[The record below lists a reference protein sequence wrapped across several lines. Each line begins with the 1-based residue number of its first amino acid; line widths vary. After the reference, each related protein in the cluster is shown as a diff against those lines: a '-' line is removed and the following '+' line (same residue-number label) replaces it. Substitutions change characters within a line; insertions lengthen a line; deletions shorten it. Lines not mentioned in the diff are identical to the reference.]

1 MGLRWKKERDTK
13 MTIRQ
18 MLFEVMDNLE
28 IFPKAWGTEAS
39 DYFKAVHDGKIRV
52 EEHWLYE
59 LMIRKDYESPTP
71 DTIICRSLEGAQAMM
86 EEDIRTTLVKNEGE
100 FDEKQMRRINPTHVI
115 IGNDVEWIIT
125 TKQLFD

>member
-1 MGLRWKKERDTK
+1 

-18 MLFEVMDNLE
+18 MLCEVMDNLE
-28 IFPKAWGTEAS
+28 IFPKAWGPEAS
-39 DYFKAVHDGKIRV
+39 DYFKAVGDGKVRV

-71 DTIICRSLEGAQAMM
+71 DTIICRSLEGAKAMM
-86 EEDIRTTLVKNEGE
+86 EEDIKTTLVKDECE

-115 IGNDVEWIIT
+115 IGNGVEWIIT
-125 TKQLFD
+125 TKKLFD

>member
-1 MGLRWKKERDTK
+1 

-39 DYFKAVHDGKIRV
+39 DYFKAVRDGKIRV

-59 LMIRKDYESPTP
+59 LMIRKDYGSPTP

>member
-1 MGLRWKKERDTK
+1 

-18 MLFEVMDNLE
+18 MLCEVMDNLE

-39 DYFKAVHDGKIRV
+39 DYFKAVGDGKVRV

-71 DTIICRSLEGAQAMM
+71 DTIICRSLEGAKAMM
-86 EEDIRTTLVKNEGE
+86 EEDIKTTLVKDECE

-115 IGNDVEWIIT
+115 IGNGVEWIIT